1 MKLDRLYN
9 FCSYKVNKNIFSLIL
24 INNKLVWITK
34 LDIDYLRVR
43 TNIITTLDIN
53 IITLLI
59 LWTFC
64 DNKQI
69 RIIFFIL

>member
-1 MKLDRLYN
+1 LYN

-59 LWTFC
+59 L
-64 DNKQI
+64 
-69 RIIFFIL
+69 